1 MLTYTVKDKWSL
13 PFDIFCFDLNCSEYY
28 NNKYPILIEPAAT
41 YSLIPYEY
49 MELIKNKYFNEE
61 FKTGKCYYK
70 YDYDYLGKIFR
81 IKCEDL
87 KKIKMVMLYNN
98 KGIQLSMIYINC
110 DRGFYSIENYSSW
123 LLNYD
128 ALFPNFYLDYES
140 KTITL
145 YDQLVEFPNLHF
157 RNIKKIIK
165 TLIFLILVFLLIGFI
180 FIIQI
185 K

>member
-13 PFDIFCFDLNCSEYY
+13 AFDIFCFDLNCSEYY

-98 KGIQLSMIYINC
+98 KGIELSMIYINC

-140 KTITL
+140 KAITL

>member
-1 MLTYTVKDKWSL
+1 MRYSVSMNDFPKDSLMNSLLRDKLIDKLTIRVFGLDSFLGPSSKEHLEMLTYTVKDKWSL

-87 KKIKMVMLYNN
+87 KKIKMVMLYN
-98 KGIQLSMIYINC
+98 K
-110 DRGFYSIENYSSW
+110 RYSII
-123 LLNYD
+123 YD
-128 ALFPNFYLDYES
+128 
-140 KTITL
+140 L
-145 YDQLVEFPNLHF
+145 Y
-157 RNIKKIIK
+157 
-165 TLIFLILVFLLIGFI
+165 
-180 FIIQI
+180 
-185 K
+185 